1 MKKLN
6 SILLAFIL
14 AVVTATSLYI
24 VTGHTRGKSAYQI
37 AVENG
42 YTGTENQWLL
52 DLKGA
57 DGQDGESVD
66 YNAMFTQAQASGY
79 TGTFLEFIDDYL
91 SETDDSKLYTIQS
104 AIRSS
109 VSVVTIYSTDSFFSS
124 SSSLKSLAGCGFVYQ
139 ISTTGA
145 ETKMFVITNYHVTY
159 VASAN
164 LASREIYVLLPEDN
178 YILNQT
184 NNTKQVVRDSCL
196 RATYIGGDKDHDIA
210 VLEVSSIGYENA
222 SRKDLAE
229 LCATNNI
236 IAATMADP
244 DVDLN
249 VGETCFTIGNPL
261 AEGLSV
267 SDGIVSV
274 AYEMIQFEDVTGT
287 SSSITMRAVRVSI
300 NINGGNSG
308 GALYNYKGQV
318 IGVINSRR
326 DTNTD
331 GSDVDGISA
340 AIPLPMAL
348 NVISQIIYQCDGT
361 TVVEPTYYKLGIT
374 FKIDECKTRYDQT
387 TGLVTTTE
395 TIVVEE
401 IASGSRTDGKLQ
413 AGDKLK
419 SYSLTYT
426 RGATTDTISGNL
438 NHYFTLSDLVLKL
451 NIGDELTLNYER
463 GGAQG
468 STTITIA

>member
-24 VTGHTRGKSAYQI
+24 VTGHTRGKSAYEI

-42 YTGTENQWLL
+42 YTGSQNQWLL
-52 DLKGA
+52 DLKGK

-66 YNAMFTQAQASGY
+66 YNAMYQQAQTSGY
-79 TGTFLEFIDDYL
+79 TGTFLDFINDYL
-91 SETDDSKLYTIQS
+91 AETDDNKLYTIQS

-109 VSVVTIYSTDSFFSS
+109 VSVVTIYSTDTFFSS
-124 SSSLKSLAGCGFVYQ
+124 SSSLSSLAGCGFVYQ

-145 ETKMFVITNYHVTY
+145 ETKLFVITNYHVTY
-159 VASAN
+159 VASSY
-164 LASREIYVLLPEDN
+164 LASREIYVLLPEDS

-184 NNTKQVVRDSCL
+184 NNTKQVVRNQCL
-196 RATYIGGDKDHDIA
+196 RATYIGGDKDHDLA
-210 VLEVSSIGYENA
+210 VLEVSSVAYENA
-222 SRKDLAE
+222 SRKNLAE
-229 LCATNNI
+229 LCSTNNI
-236 IAATMADP
+236 IAATLADP
-244 DVDLN
+244 TVDLN
-249 VGETCFTIGNPL
+249 IGETCFTIGNPL

-274 AYEMIQFEDVTGT
+274 AYEQIQFEDVTNT

-326 DTNTD
+326 DRNTD

-340 AIPLPMAL
+340 AIPLPMAV
-348 NVISQIIYQCDGT
+348 NVISQIMYQCDGT
-361 TVVEPTYYKLGIT
+361 TIVEPTYYKLGIT
-374 FKIDECKTRYDQT
+374 YKINDCQTRYDQT
-387 TGLVTTTE
+387 TGLVTTKE
-395 TIVVEE
+395 SIIIEE
-401 IASGSRTDGKLQ
+401 IAAGSRSEGKLQ
-413 AGDKLK
+413 KDDILK

-426 RGATTDTISGNL
+426 RGTETNTISGEL
-438 NHYFTLSDLVLKL
+438 NHYYSLADLVLKL
-451 NIGDELTLNYER
+451 NIGDSLTLTYDRSGTE
-463 GGAQG
+463 G
-468 STTITIA
+468 STTITIE